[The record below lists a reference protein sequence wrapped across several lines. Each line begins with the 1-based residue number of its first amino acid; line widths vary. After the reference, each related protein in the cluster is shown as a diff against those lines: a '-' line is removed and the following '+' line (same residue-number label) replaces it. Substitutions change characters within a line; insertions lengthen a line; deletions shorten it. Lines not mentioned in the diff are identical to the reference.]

1 MIIDEED
8 ELTLTRYKGKVVK
21 ADHKMLKLEI
31 NLTFH
36 KEKGHERVEV
46 FNVKNKQ
53 AQMEFYKFTS
63 RDTRFS
69 KCFSPMDE
77 SVDIQFRKWQRV
89 FDKTIHACFRKIR
102 IKENSTLNPSE
113 IDKLLNEKRMIMKR
127 KSKLMRI

>member
-89 FDKTIHACFRKIR
+89 FDKTVHACFLKIR

-113 IDKLLNEKRMIMKR
+113 IDKLLNEKRMIMK
-127 KSKLMRI
+127 KKIKTNED